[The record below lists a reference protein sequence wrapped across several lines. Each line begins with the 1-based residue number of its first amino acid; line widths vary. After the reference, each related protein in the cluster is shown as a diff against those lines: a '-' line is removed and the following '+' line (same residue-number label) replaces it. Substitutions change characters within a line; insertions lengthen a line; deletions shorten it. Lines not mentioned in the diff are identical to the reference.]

1 VADTEYG
8 DETLRVALLYGGRS
22 GEHEISI
29 RSARSIYAALEK
41 THNVFPIFID
51 KQGFWWRT
59 PEGREL
65 PTSNKGL
72 QEKIYIIPG
81 VSEPSLFTR
90 TAQLRVDIVF
100 PVLHGTHGEDGIIQ
114 GVLESAGIPY
124 VGANVASSA
133 AGMDKVIMK
142 ALFAQAGLPMAPY
155 VWFYKK
161 YWQNHPDDCL
171 DSVEKSF
178 PYPVFAKPANLGSS
192 VGINKAKNRT
202 ELRSAFEDA
211 AKYDLKILA
220 EKGLSARE
228 IECSVLGNQEPKA
241 SLPGEIVPKRDFY
254 DYVAKYI
261 EDSTELYVPAQLEPV
276 EIAKVQELSIR
287 AFQAIGCSGMARV
300 DLFLERETGSVYVNE
315 INTIPGFTNISM
327 YPKLWEVSGLPF
339 PVLLDRLLELGLE
352 RFRDQSQLSTS
363 FDLIQN
369 P

>member
-1 VADTEYG
+1 M
-8 DETLRVALLYGGRS
+8 RVALLYGGRS

-29 RSARSIYAALEK
+29 RSARSIYVALQK
-41 THNVFPIFID
+41 THKVFPIFID

-59 PEGREL
+59 PEKGEL

-81 VSEPSLFTR
+81 VSEPSLYTR
-90 TAQLRVDIVF
+90 IAQLRVDIVF
-100 PVLHGTHGEDGIIQ
+100 PALHGTHGEDGVIQ
-114 GVLESAGIPY
+114 GLLESTGIPY
-124 VGANVASSA
+124 VGANVAASA

-142 ALFAQAGLPMAPY
+142 ALFAQAGLPIAPY

-161 YWQNHPDDCL
+161 HWQKHPDDCL
-171 DSVEKSF
+171 DSVERSF

-192 VGINKAKNRT
+192 VGINKAENRT

-211 AKYDLKILA
+211 ARYDLKIVA
-220 EKGLSARE
+220 EKGLSVRE
-228 IECSVLGNQEPKA
+228 IECSVLGNQEAEA
-241 SLPGEIVPKRDFY
+241 SIPGEIVPKRAFY
-254 DYVAKYI
+254 DYVAKYV
-261 EDSTELYVPAQLEPV
+261 EDSTELHVPARLEPEQIDQV
-276 EIAKVQELSIR
+276 KALAVR

-300 DLFLERETGSVYVNE
+300 DLFMERESGSFLVNE

-327 YPKLWEVSGLPF
+327 YPKLWEASGVPF
-339 PVLLDRLLELGLE
+339 PALLDRLLELGME
-352 RFRDQSQLSTS
+352 RFHDQSELSTS